1 MQKSP
6 EANPSAGQ
14 MEKGLVHEGVTLEA
28 LGDAAKAVKPGKE
41 PFHHPAIAGKL
52 PVSVRTVLEFSSI
65 RSTSQGNTVANATP
79 NQPEAKGLAIVA
91 PIRRQAR
98 GTGARGPRRRGTFT
112 LAKTRGAA
120 VMSAT
125 LPSAR

>member
-1 MQKSP
+1 
-6 EANPSAGQ
+6 

-28 LGDAAKAVKPGKE
+28 LGDAAKAVKPRKE

-65 RSTSQGNTVANATP
+65 RSTSQRNTVANATP

-98 GTGARGPRRRGTFT
+98 GTGARASSSSRHLHLGQDPRRRRDVGHVTFGQV
-112 LAKTRGAA
+112 K
-120 VMSAT
+120 S
-125 LPSAR
+125 